1 MKGRCWIGVLCLI
14 ILTGLLFSGGKLFRG
29 QAYTAVR
36 VNRTEMV
43 HLTAVDQG
51 ISAAVRILK
60 ENERQERKRQE
71 YIAELIEDMSLEEK
85 LAQMMILTN
94 EKDIVPDILNRYQP
108 GGILLF
114 SKDFSGNTAKQVKSR
129 VETLQSDMT
138 FPLLVTVDE
147 EGGQVSRISGMAVDR
162 EGLNE
167 TTQGQEPQQ
176 SSDEALDKLPEF
188 QSARMLYGSGDLEM
202 VEADTIVKSDFLLSM
217 GINLNFGPVAD
228 VVKNRTAYMYDR
240 SASGVAEEAAEY
252 VEVVVK
258 LMGDSG
264 IGSCL
269 KHFPGY
275 GNNVNTHTTYAK
287 DSKSLETYQKE
298 DFLPFEA
305 GIASGADM
313 VMVSHIVM
321 ETVDGENPAS
331 LSPAVHE
338 LLRNELGFN
347 GVVIA
352 DDLNMRAILNSMTLE
367 KATEIALAAGN
378 DMVFSADLMKSMK
391 GAQQA
396 VVAGRITEQQVDR
409 AVARI
414 LRLKMKLGLI
424 DNE

>member
-1 MKGRCWIGVLCLI
+1 MKGRYWIGILCLI
-14 ILTGLLFSGGKLFRG
+14 ILIGFLFLGDKLFG
-29 QAYTAVR
+29 KQAYIAVE

-43 HLTAVDQG
+43 HLAAADQG
-51 ISAAVRILK
+51 IAAAVCVLK

-71 YIAELIEDMSLEEK
+71 YIAELIKNMSLEEK

-94 EKDIVPDILNRYQP
+94 EKDIISDILNRYQP

-114 SKDFSGNTAKQVKSR
+114 AKDFTGNTTKQVQSR
-129 VETLQSDMT
+129 VDTLQSYMT
-138 FPLLVTVDE
+138 YPLFVTVDE

-162 EGLNE
+162 GERNE
-167 TTQGQEPQQ
+167 TAQGQTLRQ
-176 SSDEALDKLPEF
+176 SSDEAHDKLPEF
-188 QSARMLYGSGDLEM
+188 QSARVLYGSGDLEA
-202 VEADTIVKSDFLLSM
+202 VQADTIVKSDFLMSM

-228 VVKNRTAYMYDR
+228 VVKSRTAYMYDR
-240 SASGVAEEAAEY
+240 SASGVAQETAEY
-252 VEVVVK
+252 VSVVVK
-258 LMGDSG
+258 SMGDSG

-287 DSKSLETYQKE
+287 DSKSLETYQSE
-298 DFLPFEA
+298 DFLPFET

-321 ETVDGENPAS
+321 EAVDGENPAS

-338 LLRNELGFN
+338 LLRNELGFT

-352 DDLNMRAILNSMTLE
+352 DDLNMRAVLNSMTLE
-367 KATEIALAAGN
+367 KATEAALTAGN

-391 GAQQA
+391 GAKQA
-396 VVAGRITEQQVDR
+396 LTAGEITEQQVDK

-424 DNE
+424 DY

>member
-1 MKGRCWIGVLCLI
+1 MKGRYWIGILCLI
-14 ILTGLLFSGGKLFRG
+14 ILIGFLFLGDKLFG
-29 QAYTAVR
+29 KQMYTAVE
-36 VNRTEMV
+36 VNRTELV
-43 HLTAVDQG
+43 HLAAADQG
-51 ISAAVRILK
+51 ISAAVCVLK
-60 ENERQERKRQE
+60 ENEKQERKRQE
-71 YIAELIEDMSLEEK
+71 YIAELIKNMSLEEK

-94 EKDIVPDILNRYQP
+94 EKDIIPDILNRYQP

-114 SKDFSGNTAKQVKSR
+114 AKDFTGNTAKQVQSR
-129 VETLQSDMT
+129 VDTLQSYMT
-138 FPLLVTVDE
+138 YPLFVTVDE

-162 EGLNE
+162 GGRNE
-167 TTQGQEPQQ
+167 TAQGQTLRQ
-176 SSDEALDKLPEF
+176 SSDEEHDKLPEF
-188 QSARMLYGSGDLEM
+188 QSARVLYGSGDLEA
-202 VEADTIVKSDFLLSM
+202 VQADTIVKSDFLLSM

-240 SASGVAEEAAEY
+240 SASSVAQETAEY
-252 VEVVVK
+252 VKIVVK
-258 LMGDSG
+258 SMGDSG

-275 GNNVNTHTTYAK
+275 GNNVNTHTTYAR
-287 DSKSLETYQKE
+287 DSRSLETYQSE
-298 DFLPFEA
+298 DFLPFET

-313 VMVSHIVM
+313 VMVSHIIM
-321 ETVDGENPAS
+321 EVVDRENPAS

-338 LLRNELGFN
+338 LLRNELGFT

-367 KATEIALAAGN
+367 KATEAALAAGN

-391 GAQQA
+391 GAKQA
-396 VVAGRITEQQVDR
+396 LTAGKITEQQVDK

-424 DNE
+424 DY